1 MARRISDRPTRT
13 PARQRRAH
21 STKRK
26 VDAPGLRSLSHAFE
40 QSPLGVAI
48 TTADGII
55 KYANNS
61 FANMTGHSR
70 DELAGSPIIS
80 LGELSAEDEQQLWET
95 LDSGTPRTVEFQ
107 SRRKTGDA
115 YWVHAATTPIANS
128 AGSIAHIIWLNED
141 ISERK
146 RLEQALREDKERFRR
161 LCEASIEATAIHD
174 QGEILDTNP
183 ALAAMFGYEAAE
195 LIGMHCLDLAAP
207 ESRDLF
213 WQKIVSK
220 YDKPFE
226 AKGLRKDGSTFP
238 IEVCGKAISYQG
250 RKVTVTALREA
261 THRKRL
267 EDVLQQAKGELET
280 KFANLVWQV
289 ERAPEYDAPP
299 LEHTSTAH
307 SKGLLSLS
315 NREHYVLRL
324 LSQGL
329 TNREIAK
336 ELGISQRTV
345 DHHVTHI
352 LTKLNAPNRT
362 AAVVLAQRAGFLR
375 GA

>member
-1 MARRISDRPTRT
+1 M
-13 PARQRRAH
+13 
-21 STKRK
+21 
-26 VDAPGLRSLSHAFE
+26 SHAFE

-55 KYANNS
+55 EYANDS
-61 FANMTGHSR
+61 FASMTGHSR
-70 DELAGSPIIS
+70 DELAGSPIVS
-80 LGELSAEDEQQLWET
+80 LGELSAEDERRVWAVVS
-95 LDSGTPRTVEFQ
+95 SGTPGIIEFQ
-107 SRRKTGDA
+107 SRTRNGNV
-115 YWVHAATTPIANS
+115 YWVHAATTPIADS

-146 RLEQALREDKERFRR
+146 RLEQALREDEERFRR
-161 LCEASIEATAIHD
+161 LCEASIEATAIHAN
-174 QGEILDTNP
+174 GEILDANP

-195 LIGMHCLDLAAP
+195 LIGMQCLDLTAP
-207 ESRDLF
+207 ESRDLL

-238 IEVCGKAISYQG
+238 IEICGKAISYQG
-250 RKVTVTALREA
+250 RKVTVTALRDA

-289 ERAPEYDAPP
+289 ERAPEHDAPP
-299 LEHTSTAH
+299 LEHTSTEH
-307 SKGLLSLS
+307 PKGLLSLS
-315 NREHYVLRL
+315 NREQYVLRL
-324 LSQGL
+324 LAQGL

-362 AAVVLAQRAGFLR
+362 AAVALAQRAGLLR